1 MSGQPAPKVA
11 IPPDKADHYE
21 LCRAYFTDGT
31 VGVSHGVG
39 LMTLINQGM
48 KAWLLEEVETKIRE
62 LQRHTTSQ
70 DKYDANNLVVI
81 MASALGGVVS
91 GW

>member
-1 MSGQPAPKVA
+1 MSGQPAPTVA
-11 IPPDKADHYE
+11 IPAEKAEHYE

-31 VGVSHGVG
+31 TGISHGVR

-48 KAWLLEEVETKIRE
+48 RVWLLEEAETKIPE
-62 LQRHTTSQ
+62 LQRHTSSQ
-70 DKYDANNLVVI
+70 DKRDANDLVVI